1 MPPAKSK
8 CCHARS
14 SLASSPTP
22 MYEAVSTLT
31 DMKSCAAASSQAALR
46 QLLSELALKDECH
59 GVLWHVP
66 LTEAAW
72 AVSKGQLDIDTV
84 PCAFA
89 RIYKLIQAALLR

>member
-1 MPPAKSK
+1 M
-8 CCHARS
+8 H
-14 SLASSPTP
+14 
-22 MYEAVSTLT
+22 EAVPTLT

-72 AVSKGQLDIDTV
+72 AVSKGQLDIDGTV